1 MLYYDKIDLG
11 EGIDL
16 TKNKNSK
23 ESIVCHHFN
32 HGLKFEILFVM
43 VAIIC

>member
-1 MLYYDKIDLG
+1 MLYYNKIDLG

-23 ESIVCHHFN
+23 KCIVSHYWYFN
-32 HGLKFEILFVM
+32 HRFKL
-43 VAIIC
+43 